1 MLALQAYE
9 SSDED
14 TNGETN
20 NEENNESHL
29 CDASKLVDSEYSVK
43 KQLQVC
49 AAPVVLP
56 TVSKMYFNYYLV
68 YTAWKY

>member
-14 TNGETN
+14 TNGEAI
-20 NEENNESHL
+20 NEENNESHM

-56 TVSKMYFNYYLV
+56 TVSQFFYVGYNIPHN
-68 YTAWKY
+68 T